1 MSEPKTNPL
10 AIASLVLGVAS
21 FLVLGPLG
29 SIPGV
34 ILGHIGRK
42 QIRDSNG
49 AQTGGGFAIA
59 GLVLGYLNIVI
70 ILTAVLFVGSFI
82 TGVFNSVM

>member
-1 MSEPKTNPL
+1 MNEPKTNPL
-10 AIASLVLGVAS
+10 AVACLVLGVAS
-21 FLVLGPLG
+21 FLLLGPIA

-49 AQTGGGFAIA
+49 TQTGNGFAVA
-59 GLVLGYLNIVI
+59 GLVLNYLNILI
-70 ILTAVLFVGSFI
+70 IIMVMIFVGSFM
-82 TGVFNSVM
+82 TNVFNSVM